1 VQVDHRRMVRRAA
14 WVSTPPM
21 INRLLRDMR
30 CPVCSVSTADEMD
43 RPVMGRNF

>member
-1 VQVDHRRMVRRAA
+1 MVRRG
-14 WVSTPPM
+14 VGIHPPM